1 MIRITATG
9 NNFGAG
15 DIIFTA
21 FGNGNLLI
29 LNAEVTFDPSNP
41 AYRAVSGLEI
51 YVRTCLSGGA
61 RYPECLCSAPLTE
74 RRTARQ

>member
-21 FGNGNLLI
+21 FVDSNLLI
-29 LNAEVTFDPSNP
+29 LNAAKATN
-41 AYRAVSGLEI
+41 RL
-51 YVRTCLSGGA
+51 
-61 RYPECLCSAPLTE
+61 
-74 RRTARQ
+74 